1 MTIVRDLF
9 SPPEIDGLRRIA
21 GAAPLTADGPEGPPQ
36 GAFVRKEIIISVEED
51 ESRIAVLEDKQ
62 LVQLFTERKTEQSIV
77 GNVYK
82 GTVNSILPGMQAAF
96 VDIGIDKAG
105 FLHVD
110 DVLYDM
116 VSSKPGQAP
125 HGEEEDEDFDDE
137 EDGGLPNNG
146 QVKAERKRRQA
157 AREKFRG
164 RRPGIQDLLK
174 KGQEILVQVAK
185 DPIST
190 KGPRLTTRLSM
201 AGRSMVLMPLSNN
214 VGVSRRIEDS
224 ERGRMKQLART
235 IKPQG
240 MGLIIRTLG
249 SGEGEQELK
258 FEVDA
263 LVRRWGRIK
272 KAYEGV
278 PAPTLLYK
286 EEALTERILRE
297 LLAKDVGEV
306 VVDDKDTTARV
317 TEYVQS
323 FGLGADVK
331 VSAYT
336 NSMPIFE
343 HYKLEKEIEKSLR
356 QKVWLR
362 SGGYLV
368 IQATEALTVVDVNT
382 GKFTGKK
389 SQSETIF
396 KTNAEAAVEV
406 ARQLRLRDI
415 GGIIVIDFIDMDE
428 DEHKEKVSLALQES
442 IKKDKAKTN
451 ILDFTELGLVE
462 MTRKRVK
469 QSLEKDLTQSCPY
482 CEGKGFILSELSV
495 GLKVL
500 RTLKKIAIQ
509 TPEKSLVVCVHPSIA
524 AYLGQEGGS
533 RLKLVQQKYDLK
545 LQVEDDYNMHREDF
559 KILAAKS
566 MREVTLP
573 EER

>member
-1 MTIVRDLF
+1 M
-9 SPPEIDGLRRIA
+9 
-21 GAAPLTADGPEGPPQ
+21 
-36 GAFVRKEIIISVEED
+36 RKEIIINVEED

-116 VSSKPGQAP
+116 LSAKPGAAAP
-125 HGEEEDEDFDDE
+125 EHEDEDEDMDDDE
-137 EDGGLPNNG
+137 DHGHGRPTAHA
-146 QVKAERKRRQA
+146 KAEKKRRQV
-157 AREKFRG
+157 ARDKFRG
-164 RRPGIQDLLK
+164 KRPGIQDLLK
-174 KGQEILVQVAK
+174 KGQQILVQVAK

-214 VGVSRRIEDS
+214 VGVSRRIEDA
-224 ERGRMKQLART
+224 ERGRMKQLARS

-249 SGEGEQELK
+249 SGEGENELK
-258 FEVDA
+258 FEVEA
-263 LVRRWGRIK
+263 LVRRWTRIK

-297 LLAKDVGEV
+297 LLAKDVAEV
-306 VVDDKDTTARV
+306 TVDEKDTTGRV
-317 TEYVQS
+317 ADYVQS

-331 VSAYT
+331 VTPYT
-336 NSMPIFE
+336 NSLPIFE
-343 HYKLEKEIEKSLR
+343 AYKLEREIEKALR

-362 SGGYLV
+362 SGGYII
-368 IQATEALTVVDVNT
+368 IQGTEALTVVDVNT

-396 KTNAEAAVEV
+396 KTNMEAAVEV

-428 DEHKEKVSLALQES
+428 DEHKAKVSLALEEA

-469 QSLEKDLTQSCPY
+469 QSLEKDLTQACPY
-482 CEGKGFILSELSV
+482 CEGKGFIMSELTV

-509 TPEKSLVVCVHPSIA
+509 TPEKALVVCVHPAIA
-524 AYLGQEGGS
+524 AYLMQEDYS
-533 RLKLVQQKYDLK
+533 RIRLLEQKYDLK
-545 LQVEDDYNMHREDF
+545 LQVQDDYHMHREDI
-559 KILAAKS
+559 KILSAKS

>member
-1 MTIVRDLF
+1 MK
-9 SPPEIDGLRRIA
+9 
-21 GAAPLTADGPEGPPQ
+21 
-36 GAFVRKEIIISVEED
+36 KEIIINVEED

-62 LVQLFTERKTEQSIV
+62 LVGLFTERPSEQSIV

-82 GTVNSILPGMQAAF
+82 GRVTSILPGMQAAF

-116 VSSKPGQAP
+116 VGGKSGGPKDQQESEDDDG
-125 HGEEEDEDFDDE
+125 GEDEEE
-137 EDGGLPNNG
+137 GGG
-146 QVKAERKRRQA
+146 MTRAEMKAERARRQGQ
-157 AREKFRG
+157 REKFRG
-164 RRPGIQDLLK
+164 RKPGIQDLLK
-174 KGQEILVQVAK
+174 RDQEILVQVAK

-201 AGRSMVLMPLSNN
+201 AGRSMVLMPLSST

-224 ERGRMKQLART
+224 ERGHMKQLARS

-249 SGEGEQELK
+249 SGEGETELK

-272 KAYEGV
+272 KAYDGV
-278 PAPTLLYK
+278 RAPTLLYK

-297 LLAKDVGEV
+297 LLAKDIEEV
-306 VVDDKDTTARV
+306 VVDDKDTAARV
-317 TEYVQS
+317 AEYVES
-323 FGLGADVK
+323 FGLGKDVK
-331 VSAYT
+331 VTPYT
-336 NSMPIFE
+336 SSLPVFE
-343 HYKLEKEIEKSLR
+343 QYKIEKEIDKALKE
-356 QKVWLR
+356 KVWLR
-362 SGGYLV
+362 SGGYII
-368 IQATEALTVVDVNT
+368 IQSTEALTVVDVNT

-389 SQSETIF
+389 SQAETIF
-396 KTNAEAAVEV
+396 KTNTEAAVEV

-428 DEHKEKVSLALQES
+428 EEHRLKVGLALEEAV
-442 IKKDKAKTN
+442 KRDKAKTN
-451 ILDFTELGLVE
+451 ILDFTELGLIE

-469 QSLEKDLTQSCPY
+469 QSLEKDMMQACPY
-482 CEGKGFILSELSV
+482 CEGHGAILSDLSV

-500 RTLKKIAIQ
+500 RTLKKVAIQ
-509 TPEKSLVVCVHPSIA
+509 TPDNKLIICVHPAIA
-524 AYLGQEGGS
+524 AYLNQENAK
-533 RLKLVQQKYDLK
+533 RIKHIEQKYNLS
-545 LQVEDDYNMHREDF
+545 LQVQDDFNMHREDI
-559 KILAAKS
+559 KILTANGMK
-566 MREVTLP
+566 EVILP

>member
-1 MTIVRDLF
+1 MK
-9 SPPEIDGLRRIA
+9 
-21 GAAPLTADGPEGPPQ
+21 
-36 GAFVRKEIIISVEED
+36 KEIIINVEED
-51 ESRIAVLEDKQ
+51 ESRIAVLEEKQ
-62 LVQLFTERKTEQSIV
+62 LVQLFTERPSEQSIV

-82 GTVNSILPGMQAAF
+82 GRVTSILPGMQAAF

-116 VSSKPGQAP
+116 VQSKPGSGGGAE
-125 HGEEEDEDFDDE
+125 GEEEDGDLD
-137 EDGGLPNNG
+137 EDGEGGGMTRAEL
-146 QVKAERKRRQA
+146 KAERARRAGQ
-157 AREKFRG
+157 RDKFRG
-164 RRPGIQDLLK
+164 RKAAIQDLLK
-174 KGQEILVQVAK
+174 RDQEILVQVAK

-201 AGRSMVLMPLSNN
+201 AGRSMVLMPLSST

-224 ERGRMKQLART
+224 ERGRMKSLARS
-235 IKPQG
+235 IKPAG

-249 SGEGEQELK
+249 SGEGEPELK
-258 FEVDA
+258 FEVDT

-272 KAYEGV
+272 KAYDGV

-297 LLAKDVGEV
+297 LLAKDIDEV
-306 VVDDKDTTARV
+306 VVDDKDTAARV
-317 TEYVQS
+317 AEYVES

-331 VSAYT
+331 VTPYT
-336 NSMPIFE
+336 NSLPIFE
-343 HYKLEKEIEKSLR
+343 HYKVEKEIDKALS

-362 SGGYLV
+362 SGGYII

-389 SQSETIF
+389 SQAETIF
-396 KTNAEAAVEV
+396 KTNTEAAVEV

-415 GGIIVIDFIDMDE
+415 GGIIVVDFIDMDE
-428 DEHKEKVSLALQES
+428 EEHRERVSLALHEAV
-442 IKKDKAKTN
+442 KRDKAKTN
-451 ILDFTELGLVE
+451 ILEFTELGLIE

-469 QSLEKDLTQSCPY
+469 QSLEKDMMQACPY
-482 CEGKGFILSELSV
+482 CEGKGSIMSELTI

-500 RTLKKIAIQ
+500 RTLKKVAIQ
-509 TPEKSLVVCVHPSIA
+509 TPDNKLIVCVHPSIA
-524 AYLGQEGGS
+524 AYLGQEDS
-533 RLKLVQQKYDLK
+533 RRLKHLEQKYSLSV
-545 LQVEDDYNMHREDF
+545 QVEDDFNMHREDI
-559 KILAAKS
+559 KILTAKG
-566 MREVTLP
+566 MKEVVLP

>member
-1 MTIVRDLF
+1 M
-9 SPPEIDGLRRIA
+9 
-21 GAAPLTADGPEGPPQ
+21 
-36 GAFVRKEIIISVEED
+36 RKEIIINVEED

-110 DVLYDM
+110 DVLYDLIGG
-116 VSSKPGQAP
+116 KPGQP
-125 HGEEEDEDFDDE
+125 TKDSEEEEDFDDDE
-137 EDGGLPNNG
+137 GAD
-146 QVKAERKRRQA
+146 KAEKRRRRS
-157 AREKFRG
+157 ARDKFRG
-164 RRPGIQDLLK
+164 RRPAIQEILK
-174 KGQEILVQVAK
+174 KGQDILVQVAK

-190 KGPRLTTRLSM
+190 KGPRLTTRLSL

-214 VGVSRRIEDS
+214 LGVSRRIEDS
-224 ERGRMKQLART
+224 ERGRMKQLARA

-249 SGEGEQELK
+249 SGEGEEELK

-263 LVRRWGRIK
+263 LARRWGLIK
-272 KAYEGV
+272 RAYDSV
-278 PAPTLLYK
+278 RAPTLLYK

-297 LLAKDVGEV
+297 LLAKDVAEV
-306 VVDDKDTTARV
+306 VVDEKETAARV
-317 TEYVQS
+317 EEYVRS
-323 FGLGADVK
+323 FGLGEDVK
-331 VSAYT
+331 VSHYT
-336 NSMPIFE
+336 NSLPVFE
-343 HYKLEKEIEKSLR
+343 HYRLEREIEKSLR

-389 SQSETIF
+389 SQAETIF
-396 KTNAEAAVEV
+396 KTNVEAAVEV

-415 GGIIVIDFIDMDE
+415 GGIIVIDFIDMD
-428 DEHKEKVSLALQES
+428 DGEHRERVSLALHEA
-442 IKKDKAKTN
+442 IRKDKAKTN

-469 QSLEKDLTQSCPY
+469 QSLEKDLTQACPY
-482 CEGKGFILSELSV
+482 CEGKGFILSELTV

-509 TPEKSLVVCVHPSIA
+509 TPEKSLIVCVHPAIA
-524 AYLGQEGGS
+524 AYLCQEDS
-533 RLKLVQQKYDLK
+533 VRLRTLERRYDLRV
-545 LQVEDDYNMHREDF
+545 QVQDDYQMHREDI
-559 KILAAKS
+559 KILAAKGQKEILLS
-566 MREVTLP
+566 